1 MMTMT
6 KDEFFQQPLYML
18 HVTGWPPEAV
28 RPPKP
33 LEEPVVAPDGAR
45 LALWPTD
52 PADQRHIPQASPGV
66 VYQTARFS
74 LVNSGNRTLWA
85 PKRSWKV
92 DLEPDGGGGERLAGM
107 NTVNLK
113 AMFNDPS
120 QLREAL
126 AWRLFSRAGVPAS
139 RHTYAKLG
147 LNATYMGLFSVIEQ
161 VDKRYLKDRFGDN
174 DEGNL
179 YKAACGQLGCATL
192 ERRVG
197 PDGRDDGRQYIAGRG
212 QDQTYRLVTN
222 KDDPAANT
230 YEDLARLI
238 RVVDGAGLDGGEGRF
253 DTAAFRGSVEGVLN
267 VRAFLRWAGVN
278 VLIGSWDNYF
288 ATPSNYFL
296 YNSGRRGDEHGF
308 MASPYFTF
316 IPWDYDNSFGIDFFD
331 TRWQDT
337 DLVDWAANTG
347 NYGRRNSGGKRSRI
361 PLVQHLL
368 GNRDFLRYYLDH
380 VEFLLDT
387 EVNPV
392 AVAAVIGAGGGGLWD
407 RVARPAYLES
417 DTPQGW
423 PFTGRQFTNHEVYRS
438 DLLQEELRR
447 GEEKAEGI
455 VHYVRMRHDRAR
467 EQLAA
472 LRRDHPAGSSG
483 ATFPAALEPL
493 P

>member
-1 MMTMT
+1 MTLT
-6 KDEFFQQPLYML
+6 KDELFRQPLYML
-18 HVTGWPPEAV
+18 HVTGWPAEAV
-28 RPPKP
+28 RPPEP
-33 LEEPVVAPDGAR
+33 LEEPVLAPAGAR

-52 PADQRHIPQASPGV
+52 PADQRHIPPADPAAV
-66 VYQTARFS
+66 AYQTGTFS
-74 LVNSGNRTLWA
+74 LVNSGNRTLRA

-92 DLEPDGGGGERLAGM
+92 DLEPDGGGERLAGM
-107 NTVNLK
+107 TTVNLK
-113 AMFNDPS
+113 AMYNDPS

-197 PDGRDDGRQYIAGRG
+197 PDGHDDGRQYIADRRG
-212 QDQTYRLVTN
+212 DQTYRLMTN
-222 KDDPAANT
+222 RDDPAANT

-238 RVVDGAGLDGGEGRF
+238 RVVDGAGLDGGEARF
-253 DTAAFRGSVEGVLN
+253 EGAAFRRSVEEVLN

-296 YNSGRRGDEHGF
+296 YNSGRRGDERGF

-347 NYGRRNSGGKRSRI
+347 NYGRRNSGGRRSRI

-368 GNRDFLRYYLDH
+368 RNRDLLRYYLDH

-387 EVNPV
+387 EVNPD

-407 RVARPAYLES
+407 RVARSAYLES
-417 DTPQGW
+417 DTPHGW

-438 DLLQEELRR
+438 DFLQEELRR

-467 EQLAA
+467 AQLAD

-483 ATFPAALEPL
+483 ATFPATLEPL

>member
-1 MMTMT
+1 MTMT
-6 KDEFFQQPLYML
+6 KDEFFRQPLYML

-33 LEEPVVAPDGAR
+33 LEEPVLAPDGAR

-52 PADQRHIPQASPGV
+52 PADQRHIPPADQGAA
-66 VYQTARFS
+66 YQTARFS
-74 LVNSGNRTLWA
+74 LVNSGNRTLYA

-92 DLEPDGGGGERLAGM
+92 DLEPDGGGERLAGM
-107 NTVNLK
+107 TTVNLK
-113 AMFNDPS
+113 AMYNDPS

-126 AWRLFSRAGVPAS
+126 AWRLFARAGVPSS

-197 PDGRDDGRQYIAGRG
+197 ADGRDDGRQYIAERRG
-212 QDQTYRLVTN
+212 DQTYRLMTN
-222 KDDPAANT
+222 KDDPAANA

-238 RVVDGAGLDGGEGRF
+238 RVVDGAGLDGGEARF
-253 DTAAFRGSVEGVLN
+253 EGAAFRRSVEEVLN

-347 NYGRRNSGGKRSRI
+347 NYGRRNSNGQRSRI

-368 GNRDFLRYYLDH
+368 RNRDFLRYYLDH

-387 EVNPV
+387 EVNPD

-407 RVARPAYLES
+407 RVARSAYLES
-417 DTPQGW
+417 DTPHGW
-423 PFTGRQFTNHEVYRS
+423 PFTGRQFTNHEVYRT
-438 DLLQEELRR
+438 DFLQEELRR

-467 EQLAA
+467 AQLAD
-472 LRRDHPAGSSG
+472 LRHDHPAGSSG
-483 ATFPAALEPL
+483 ASFPVALESL